1 MHNKVTLEIEVGT
14 LYIVSTPIGNLK
26 DITHRAIEM
35 LNNVDLIAAEDTRRT
50 GVLLKHYDIKTPLSS
65 FNSYNQVKKSG
76 HFIARLLKGQDL
88 ALVSDAGTPLI
99 SDPGYRLVRT
109 AKNIGL
115 KVSTIPGP
123 CALIAAISASG
134 LPSDRFIFE
143 GFLPAK
149 SSARIAKI
157 QSISSELRTIIFYE
171 APHRILETLEDML
184 AVINPLRQIF
194 LARELT
200 KTHETFLSGTLIEVL
215 ELVRADINQQ
225 KGEIVLVLAGS
236 DPSEE
241 NPDTSE
247 SDRMLSILLEELP
260 LKQAASLVA
269 KITGGQKNIFYKLAL
284 SLKK

>member
-1 MHNKVTLEIEVGT
+1 MKGE
-14 LYIVSTPIGNLK
+14 LYLVATPIGNMK
-26 DITHRAIEM
+26 DMGPRAVDT
-35 LNNVDLIAAEDTRRT
+35 LNEVDLVAAEDKRRSSR
-50 GVLLKHYDIKTPLSS
+50 LFSYFNIKTPMI
-65 FNSYNQVKKSG
+65 SYHDHNEDKQIQKIIDLLLCGKSV
-76 HFIARLLKGQDL
+76 

-171 APHRILETLEDML
+171 APHRVLETLEDML
-184 AVINPLRQIF
+184 VVINPLRQIF

-200 KTHETFLSGTLIEVL
+200 KTYETFLSGTLIEVL

-241 NPDTSE
+241 NPDTNE

>member
-1 MHNKVTLEIEVGT
+1 MKGE
-14 LYIVSTPIGNLK
+14 LYLVATPIGNMK
-26 DITHRAIEM
+26 DMSPRAVDT
-35 LNNVDLIAAEDTRRT
+35 LNEVDLVAAEDKRRSSR
-50 GVLLKHYDIKTPLSS
+50 LFSYFNIKTPMI
-65 FNSYNQVKKSG
+65 SYHDHNEDKQIQKIIDLLLCGKSV
-76 HFIARLLKGQDL
+76 

-109 AKNIGL
+109 AKNNGL

-171 APHRILETLEDML
+171 APHRILEALEDML
-184 AVINPLRQIF
+184 VVINPLRQIF

-200 KTHETFLSGTLIEVL
+200 KTYETFLSGTLIEVL
-215 ELVRADINQQ
+215 ELIRADINQQ
-225 KGEIVLVLAGS
+225 KGEIVLVLAGR
-236 DPSEE
+236 DPSEG
-241 NPDTSE
+241 NPDTNE
-247 SDRMLSILLEELP
+247 SDRILSILLEELP

>member
-1 MHNKVTLEIEVGT
+1 MKGE
-14 LYIVSTPIGNLK
+14 LYLVATPIGNMK
-26 DITHRAIEM
+26 DMSPRAVDT
-35 LNNVDLIAAEDTRRT
+35 LNEVDLVAAEDKRRSSR
-50 GVLLKHYDIKTPLSS
+50 LFSYFNIKTPMI
-65 FNSYNQVKKSG
+65 SYHDHNEDKQIQKIIDLLLCGKSV
-76 HFIARLLKGQDL
+76 

-109 AKNIGL
+109 AKNNGL

-171 APHRILETLEDML
+171 APHRILEALEDML
-184 AVINPLRQIF
+184 VVINPLRQIF
-194 LARELT
+194 VARELT
-200 KTHETFLSGTLIEVL
+200 KTYETFLSGTLIEVL
-215 ELVRADINQQ
+215 ELIRADINQQ
-225 KGEIVLVLAGS
+225 KGEIVLVLAGR
-236 DPSEE
+236 DPSEG
-241 NPDTSE
+241 NPDTNE
-247 SDRMLSILLEELP
+247 SDRILSILLEELP

>member
-1 MHNKVTLEIEVGT
+1 MKGE
-14 LYIVSTPIGNLK
+14 LYLVATPIGNMK
-26 DITHRAIEM
+26 DMGPRAVDT
-35 LNNVDLIAAEDTRRT
+35 LNEVDLVAAEDKRRSSR
-50 GVLLKHYDIKTPLSS
+50 LFSYFNIKTPMI
-65 FNSYNQVKKSG
+65 SYHDHNEDKQIQKIIDLLLCGKSV
-76 HFIARLLKGQDL
+76 

>member
-1 MHNKVTLEIEVGT
+1 MKGE
-14 LYIVSTPIGNLK
+14 LYLVATPIGNIK
-26 DITHRAIEM
+26 DMGPRAVDT
-35 LNNVDLIAAEDTRRT
+35 LNEVDLVAAEDKRRSRR
-50 GVLLKHYDIKTPLSS
+50 LFRYFNIKTPMI
-65 FNSYNQVKKSG
+65 SYHDHNEDKQIQKIIDLLLCGKSV
-76 HFIARLLKGQDL
+76 

-109 AKNIGL
+109 AKNNGL

-171 APHRILETLEDML
+171 APHRVLETLEDML
-184 AVINPLRQIF
+184 VVINPLRQIF

-200 KTHETFLSGTLIEVL
+200 KTYETFLSGTLIEVL

-241 NPDTSE
+241 NPDTNE

>member
-1 MHNKVTLEIEVGT
+1 MKGE
-14 LYIVSTPIGNLK
+14 LYLVATPIGNMK
-26 DITHRAIEM
+26 DMGPRAVDT
-35 LNNVDLIAAEDTRRT
+35 LNEVDLVAAEDKRRSSR
-50 GVLLKHYDIKTPLSS
+50 LFSYFNIKTPMI
-65 FNSYNQVKKSG
+65 SYHDHNEDKQIQKIIDLLLCGKSV
-76 HFIARLLKGQDL
+76 

-171 APHRILETLEDML
+171 APHRVLETLEDML
-184 AVINPLRQIF
+184 VVINPLRQIF

-200 KTHETFLSGTLIEVL
+200 KTYETFLSGTLIEVL

-225 KGEIVLVLAGS
+225 KGEIVLVLSGS

-241 NPDTSE
+241 NPDTNE

>member
-1 MHNKVTLEIEVGT
+1 MKGE
-14 LYIVSTPIGNLK
+14 LYLVATPIGNMK
-26 DITHRAIEM
+26 DMSPRAVDT
-35 LNNVDLIAAEDTRRT
+35 LNEVDLVAAEDKRRSSR
-50 GVLLKHYDIKTPLSS
+50 LFSYFNIKTPMI
-65 FNSYNQVKKSG
+65 SYHDHNEDKQIQKIIDLLLCGKSV
-76 HFIARLLKGQDL
+76 

-171 APHRILETLEDML
+171 APHRILEALEDML
-184 AVINPLRQIF
+184 VVINPLRQIF

-200 KTHETFLSGTLIEVL
+200 KTYETFLSGTLIEVL
-215 ELVRADINQQ
+215 ELIRADINQQ
-225 KGEIVLVLAGS
+225 KGEIVLVLAGR
-236 DPSEE
+236 DPSEG
-241 NPDTSE
+241 NPDTNE
-247 SDRMLSILLEELP
+247 SDRILSILLEELP

>member
-1 MHNKVTLEIEVGT
+1 MKGE
-14 LYIVSTPIGNLK
+14 LYLVATPIGNMK
-26 DITHRAIEM
+26 DMSPRAVDT
-35 LNNVDLIAAEDTRRT
+35 LNEVDLVAAEDKRRSSR
-50 GVLLKHYDIKTPLSS
+50 LFSYFNIKTPMI
-65 FNSYNQVKKSG
+65 SYHDHNEDKQIQKIIDLLLCGKSV
-76 HFIARLLKGQDL
+76 

-109 AKNIGL
+109 AKNNGL

-184 AVINPLRQIF
+184 VVINPLRQVF

-200 KTHETFLSGTLIEVL
+200 KTYETFLSGTLIEVL
-215 ELVRADINQQ
+215 ELIRADINQQ
-225 KGEIVLVLAGS
+225 KGEIVLVLAGR
-236 DPSEE
+236 DPSEG
-241 NPDTSE
+241 NPDTNE
-247 SDRMLSILLEELP
+247 SDRILSILLEELP

>member
-1 MHNKVTLEIEVGT
+1 MFILMTGE
-14 LYIVSTPIGNLK
+14 LYLVATPIGNMK
-26 DITHRAIEM
+26 DMGTRAIDT
-35 LNNVDLIAAEDTRRT
+35 LNEVDLVAAEDKRRSSR
-50 GVLLKHYDIKTPLSS
+50 LFSYFNIKTPMI
-65 FNSYNQVKKSG
+65 SYHDHNEDKQIKK
-76 HFIARLLKGQDL
+76 IIDLLLCGKSV
-88 ALVSDAGTPLI
+88 ALISDAGTPLI
-99 SDPGYRLVRT
+99 SDPGYRLVRAT
-109 AKNIGL
+109 KNHGL
-115 KVSTIPGP
+115 KVSAIPGP

-157 QSISSELRTIIFYE
+157 QSISNELRTIIFYE

-184 AVINPLRQIF
+184 VVINPLRQIV

-200 KTHETFLSGTLIEVL
+200 KTYETFLSGTLVDVL
-215 ELVRADINQQ
+215 GLVKADINQQ

-236 DPSEE
+236 DSSEE
-241 NPDTSE
+241 NLDTYE

-260 LKQAASLVA
+260 LKQAASLAA

>member
-1 MHNKVTLEIEVGT
+1 MKGE
-14 LYIVSTPIGNLK
+14 LYLVATPIGNMK
-26 DITHRAIEM
+26 DMGPRAVDT
-35 LNNVDLIAAEDTRRT
+35 LNEVDLVAAEDKRRSSR
-50 GVLLKHYDIKTPLSS
+50 LFSYFNIKTPMISYHDHNEDKQIQKIIDLLSCG
-65 FNSYNQVKKSG
+65 KSV
-76 HFIARLLKGQDL
+76 

-109 AKNIGL
+109 AKNNGL

-171 APHRILETLEDML
+171 APHRILEALEDML
-184 AVINPLRQIF
+184 VVINPLRQIF

-200 KTHETFLSGTLIEVL
+200 KTYETFLSGTLIEVL
-215 ELVRADINQQ
+215 ELIRADINQQ
-225 KGEIVLVLAGS
+225 KGEIVLVLAGR
-236 DPSEE
+236 DPSEG
-241 NPDTSE
+241 NPDTNE
-247 SDRMLSILLEELP
+247 SDRILSILLEELP

>member
-1 MHNKVTLEIEVGT
+1 MKGE
-14 LYIVSTPIGNLK
+14 LYLVATPIGNMK
-26 DITHRAIEM
+26 DMSPRAVDT
-35 LNNVDLIAAEDTRRT
+35 LNEVDLVAAEDKRRSSR
-50 GVLLKHYDIKTPLSS
+50 LFSYFNIKTPMI
-65 FNSYNQVKKSG
+65 SYHDHNEDKQIQKIIDLLLCGKSV
-76 HFIARLLKGQDL
+76 

-109 AKNIGL
+109 AKNNGL

-171 APHRILETLEDML
+171 APHRILEALEDML
-184 AVINPLRQIF
+184 VVINPLRQIF

-225 KGEIVLVLAGS
+225 KGEIVLVLAGR
-236 DPSEE
+236 DPSEG
-241 NPDTSE
+241 NPDTNE
-247 SDRMLSILLEELP
+247 SDRILSILLEELP